1 MVKNAEFLKQE
12 DGSYLLVLT
21 MDEDDYLEIN
31 KILDTLN
38 MTFQELI
45 NVFLKEIIRLEKM
58 PFDSSEE

>member
-21 MDEDDYLEIN
+21 MNEDDYLEIN
-31 KILDTLN
+31 KILETLN

-45 NVFLKEIIRLEKM
+45 NVFLKEIIRLEKI

>member
-45 NVFLKEIIRLEKM
+45 NVFLKEIIRLEKI